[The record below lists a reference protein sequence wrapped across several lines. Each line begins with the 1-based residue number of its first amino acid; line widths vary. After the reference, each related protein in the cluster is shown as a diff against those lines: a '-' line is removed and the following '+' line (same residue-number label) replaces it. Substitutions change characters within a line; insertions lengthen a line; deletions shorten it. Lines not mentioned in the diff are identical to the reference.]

1 MERIKLLVGNNNAGY
16 LENIK
21 EVLKSSGYELEIEYE
36 PHILT
41 KDSAVYASGSRY
53 NKIMN
58 ELSLH
63 GIKDF
68 NRTIKKYLE
77 ECVKASGITGCG
89 LWFIDR
95 DGTYLMCKDYFD
107 TDTGEHS
114 GNEKIKISEA
124 GNYLG
129 VIEIHRLIRSSNIWK
144 DLTLNDFLKNYFRKR
159 GTQSIF
165 DLALRRYGKLIGLLR
180 CEVKKESR
188 IWDIEDEYFFNFIA
202 DLILISL
209 EISERKIKEESS
221 KKSSELFKNLFDSL
235 SEGMIV
241 TDSNDTFILTNPS
254 AEEMFGSPPEGLL
267 GRNLRDFIEPDQLKI
282 ILHYNE
288 ERKKG
293 KKSFYEI
300 EIKKFGGEK
309 RIFSISAN
317 PRYDKTGNY
326 SGAFCLLIDITDRKK
341 SDEET
346 IYAKEKAEEL
356 NRLKSN
362 FLSNISHEIR
372 TPLNSILGL
381 SNYLMHDQF
390 DKDTI
395 EFASIINASG
405 NKLLETLNQI
415 IDLSRIESGNLEVSR
430 ETFNLNE
437 ILLGVQNIYL
447 PSAAE
452 KKLKFE
458 VRIGKP
464 IEIFTDK
471 KMLKSIMNNM
481 VSNAIKYT
489 NSGGVTIEAEKI
501 IIENSEWSQITVK
514 DTGIGIPD
522 NQKKQIFESFRQLSE
537 GWGRKFEGLGLGL
550 TIARKYLKIL
560 GGYIDFNSEEGSGTT
575 FKLFIPHTIVE
586 SDDMSQYTSELTSI
600 YPHSMDYKLLY
611 VEDDYNCQLLVKI
624 ILKDLFN
631 IDIAKNLNDALSL
644 IGINQ
649 YDLILLDI
657 NLGSGETGLDLL
669 KILRNN
675 IKYENTPVIA
685 VTAYALKNEREAIL
699 NAGCIDHISKPF
711 EKDILINTITNA
723 ISRS

>member
-1 MERIKLLVGNNNAGY
+1 MERIKLLIGNNNTGY

-21 EVLKSSGYELEIEYE
+21 EVLKASGYELEIKYE

-41 KDSAVYASGSRY
+41 KDNSVYVSGSRY

-58 ELSLH
+58 ELSLY

-77 ECVKASGITGCG
+77 ECAKAAGLTKCG

-95 DGTYLMCKDYFD
+95 DGNYLICKDYFD
-107 TDTGEHS
+107 SETGEHS
-114 GNEKIKISEA
+114 GNEKLKISEI

-129 VIEIHRLIRSSNIWK
+129 VIEIHRLIKSSNIWK
-144 DLTLNDFLKNYFRKR
+144 DLSLNDFLKNYFKKR
-159 GTQSIF
+159 ETQSIF
-165 DLALRRYGKLIGLLR
+165 DLALRRQGKLIGVLR
-180 CEVKKESR
+180 CEVNKESR
-188 IWDIEDEYFFNFIA
+188 IWDIEDEYFFSFIA

-209 EISERKIKEESS
+209 EISERKIKEENSS
-221 KKSSELFKNLFDSL
+221 KSSELFKNLFDGL
-235 SEGMIV
+235 SEGVIV

-254 AEEMFGSPPEGLL
+254 GEDMFGSPPEGLL

-282 ILHYNE
+282 ILHHNE

-326 SGAFCLLIDITDRKK
+326 SGAFCLLIDITDKKK

-395 EFASIINASG
+395 ELASIINASG

-415 IDLSRIESGNLEVSR
+415 IDLSRIESGNLEISR

-452 KKLKFE
+452 KNLKFE

-471 KMLKSIMNNM
+471 KMLKSLMNNI

-489 NSGGVTIEAEKI
+489 NAGGVTIEAEKI
-501 IIENSEWSQITVK
+501 IVENSEWSQITVK

-560 GGYIDFNSEEGSGTT
+560 GGYIDFSSEEGAGTT
-575 FKLFIPHTIVE
+575 FKLFVPHTIVE
-586 SDDMSQYTSELTSI
+586 PDDIGQYASELTSI
-600 YPHSMDYKLLY
+600 YPHSMDYKILY

-711 EKDILINTITNA
+711 EKEILINTITKA

>member
-1 MERIKLLVGNNNAGY
+1 MERVKLLIGDNTPEY
-16 LENIK
+16 LQNIRD
-21 EVLKSSGYELEIEYE
+21 VLKSSGYELEIEYE
-36 PHILT
+36 SRFFS
-41 KDSAVYASGSRY
+41 KDNTGNISGSRY
-53 NKIMN
+53 SNVMN
-58 ELSLH
+58 ELSLF

-68 NRTIKKYLE
+68 SRTVKKYIE
-77 ECVKASGITGCG
+77 ECVKASGVTRSS

-95 DGTYLMCKDYFD
+95 ERNNLVCKDIFD
-107 TDTGEHS
+107 TETGLHS
-114 GNEKIKISEA
+114 GNEKIRISDI
-124 GNYLG
+124 GNYLN
-129 VIEIHRLIRSSNIWK
+129 VIETHRLIKSSNIWE
-144 DLTLNDFLKNYFRKR
+144 DLSLNDFLKNYFKNRETK
-159 GTQSIF
+159 SIF
-165 DLALRRYGKLIGLLR
+165 DIALRRQGKIIGVLR
-180 CEVKKESR
+180 CEVKNETR
-188 IWDIEDEYFFNFIA
+188 NWDLDDEYFFCYIT

-209 EISERKIKEESS
+209 EVSERRLREENS
-221 KKSSELFKNLFDSL
+221 KKSGELFKNLFEGL

-241 TDSNDTFILTNPS
+241 TDSNDTFILTNPV
-254 AEEMFGSPPEGLL
+254 AEEMFGSPPEGLI
-267 GRNLRDFIEPDQLKI
+267 GRNLRDFLEPDQLKI
-282 ILHYNE
+282 ILRHNE

-309 RIFSISAN
+309 RIFSVSAN
-317 PRYDKTGNY
+317 PRYDKADNY
-326 SGAFCLLIDITDRKK
+326 SGAFCLLIDITDKKK

-346 IYAKEKAEEL
+346 KYARDKAEEL

-381 SNYLMHDQF
+381 SNYLMQHQT

-395 EFASIINASG
+395 DFASIINASG

-415 IDLSRIESGNLEVSR
+415 IDLSRIEAGNIEVSR

-437 ILLGVQNIYL
+437 ILTGIQNIYL
-447 PSAAE
+447 SSAEE
-452 KKLKFE
+452 KGLKLE
-458 VRIGKP
+458 VRIGRA
-464 IEIFTDK
+464 IEMFTDK
-471 KMLKSIMNNM
+471 KMLKSILNNI

-489 NSGGVTIEAEKI
+489 NTGGVMISAEKVL
-501 IIENSEWSQITVK
+501 IENTDWSQITVK
-514 DTGIGIPD
+514 DTGIGIPND
-522 NQKKQIFESFRQLSE
+522 RKKQIFESFRQLSE

-560 GGYIDFNSEEGSGTT
+560 GGFIDFSSEEGRGTT
-575 FKLFIPHTIVE
+575 FKIFVPHTIME
-586 SDDMSQYTSELTSI
+586 PEDISNFDYELTSL
-600 YPHSMDYKLLY
+600 YPHSMDYRILY

-669 KILRNN
+669 KILKNN

-685 VTAYALKNEREAIL
+685 VTAYALKNEKEAIL

-711 EKDILINTITNA
+711 EKDILINTITKA

>member
-1 MERIKLLVGNNNAGY
+1 MERVKLLIGNNTPGY
-16 LENIK
+16 VQNIRD
-21 EVLKSSGYELEIEYE
+21 VLKSSGYELEIEYE
-36 PHILT
+36 PKIFA
-41 KDSAVYASGSRY
+41 KDSSGNISGSRY
-53 NKIMN
+53 SSTMN
-58 ELSLH
+58 ELSLF

-68 NRTIKKYLE
+68 SRTVKKYLE
-77 ECVKASGITGCG
+77 ECVKAAGISRCS

-95 DGTYLMCKDYFD
+95 EGNNLVCKDIFD
-107 TDTGEHS
+107 FDKGVHS
-114 GNEKIKISEA
+114 GNERIKITDL

-129 VIEIHRLIRSSNIWK
+129 VIESHRLIKSSNIWE
-144 DLTLNDFLKNYFRKR
+144 DLSLNNFLKSYFKKR
-159 GTQSIF
+159 ETESIF
-165 DLALRRYGKLIGLLR
+165 DLALKRQGKLIGILR
-180 CEVKKESR
+180 CEVTKVSR
-188 IWDIEDEYFFNFIA
+188 HWDIDDEYFFNFIA

-209 EISERKIKEESS
+209 EISERKLKEESS

-241 TDSNDTFILTNPS
+241 TDSNDTFILTNPA

-282 ILHYNE
+282 ILRHNE

-317 PRYDKTGNY
+317 PRYDKAANY
-326 SGAFCLLIDITDRKK
+326 SGAFCLMIDITDKKK

-346 IYAKEKAEEL
+346 KYAKDKAEEL

-381 SNYLMHDQF
+381 SNYLMHNQA

-395 EFASIINASG
+395 EFANIINASG

-415 IDLSRIESGNLEVSR
+415 IDLSRIEAGNIEVSR
-430 ETFNLNE
+430 ETFNVNE
-437 ILLGVQNIYL
+437 ILLGIQSIYIS
-447 PSAAE
+447 SAEE
-452 KKLKFE
+452 KNLKFE

-464 IEIFTDK
+464 IEMFSDK
-471 KMLKSIMNNM
+471 KMLKSILNNI

-489 NSGGVTIEAEKI
+489 NAGVVTIEAEKV
-501 IIENSEWSQITVK
+501 IIEDAEWSLITVK

-560 GGYIDFNSEEGSGTT
+560 GGFIDFQSEEGSGTT
-575 FKLFIPHTIVE
+575 FKIFVPHTIVE
-586 SDDMSQYTSELTSI
+586 QDDLNQYASELTSL
-600 YPHSMDYKLLY
+600 YPRSMDYRILY

-675 IKYENTPVIA
+675 TKYENTPVIA
-685 VTAYALKNEREAIL
+685 VTAYALKNEKEAIL
-699 NAGCIDHISKPF
+699 EAGCIDHISKPF
-711 EKDILINTITNA
+711 EKDILINTITKA
-723 ISRS
+723 FSRS